1 MITTKHIAIAAAL
14 SVLASLGNFAGAHA
28 ADVETMKP
36 LQGVSFHAGTTHAAG
51 YYLRD
56 DSACRLVLTVADDA
70 SFVPS
75 RFEATIKT
83 GRSTRY
89 LLNGKA
95 LRFACQSNGHE
106 LAVTTLQA
114 TAAN

>member
-1 MITTKHIAIAAAL
+1 MTTTKHIAIAAAL
-14 SVLASLGNFAGAHA
+14 FALVSLGNLASAQA

-56 DSACRLVLTVADDA
+56 DSACRLVLTVADDS
-70 SFVPS
+70 SFAPS
-75 RFEATIKT
+75 RFEATIET
-83 GRSTRY
+83 GRSTGY
-89 LLNGKA
+89 QLNGKA
-95 LRFACQSNGHE
+95 LQFACQSNGHE
-106 LAVTTLQA
+106 LAVTTLQT